1 MADKQPI
8 KKGRGRPPKV
18 KKINTSIEPHIEP
31 HINHSNH
38 IDNINNYKI
47 DNPDDIQSIIQ
58 QIDDSELAIVIDD
71 SFASNIAM
79 QINSPSVISNDIS
92 NDIEDENEMSIIL
105 ETIREREEQEKK
117 DEEFAKKLSENFNNH
132 VNNHV
137 NINANKTNN
146 GASGIDYDNDIS
158 FNNNFNEDRNI
169 RNIQDIEYEESLRFD
184 EDKEKEKYKEK
195 YIDKI
200 NVNHKIYTDAI
211 NLKDE
216 TDSNSIEK
224 EIKKLT
230 IKEMRDA
237 RLAFFNK
244 K

>member
-1 MADKQPI
+1 MSDKQPVL
-8 KKGRGRPPKV
+8 KRGRGRPSKLKQVNTPIESHI
-18 KKINTSIEPHIEP
+18 KISE
-31 HINHSNH
+31 HIN
-38 IDNINNYKI
+38 NINNYKI

-58 QIDDSELAIVIDD
+58 HIDDSELAIVIDA

-79 QINSPSVISNDIS
+79 QINIPRIINNDI
-92 NDIEDENEMSIIL
+92 NNENEMSIIL

-117 DEEFAKKLSENFNNH
+117 DEEFARKLSEEFNN
-132 VNNHV
+132 NG
-137 NINANKTNN
+137 NINASQINNGVSGIDYDDFDN
-146 GASGIDYDNDIS
+146 GASGIDYENDIS
-158 FNNNFNEDRNI
+158 FINKFNEDRNI
-169 RNIQDIEYEESLRFD
+169 RNIQDEEYEESLRFD
-184 EDKEKEKYKEK
+184 EEKEKCKEK
-195 YIDKI
+195 DIDKI
-200 NVNHKIYTDAI
+200 NVNHKIYTDDI

-224 EIKKLT
+224 EIKKLS